1 MLSEYIYETLE
12 DNKPKVVIVVA
23 TCEEVA
29 EEKLKKVY
37 SELKLINVK
46 PLLD

>member
-1 MLSEYIYETLE
+1 MLSEYIYETIE
-12 DNKPKVVIVVA
+12 NNKPKVVVIVA
-23 TCEEVA
+23 TNEQVA